1 MSESTDRT
9 DGPNAARPDD
19 ERAAV
24 DQATLEAAAVE
35 TYRASQGDG
44 SPDASDG
51 DGTDDGDRDGTADT
65 DTDTQGAPAT
75 GDEATPDGDVAQ
87 PLGGTLSGEEDY
99 VAASPAGLSGEQDAA
114 LAADVRSDDP
124 EAGAH
129 RGDIGAN
136 RGGSGGR

>member
-44 SPDASDG
+44 SPDASD
-51 DGTDDGDRDGTADT
+51 RDGTADT

-75 GDEATPDGDVAQ
+75 GNEATPDGDVAQ